1 MNQKPNLLLIWTD
14 QQRND
19 TLPSLG
25 NDYVEAPNLA
35 RLGAESFIFKR
46 AYCAQPVCTPS
57 RATIM
62 TGLWPHTH
70 GCVGNNLHLKRET
83 KTIAEMVSGE
93 YDCAYYGKWH
103 LGDEL
108 VAQHGFDDWVSIEDG
123 YRRFYSDPKQRELR
137 SDYYQFLARNGF
149 PPDGYAK
156 PGDDK
161 WDMFTRAYA
170 AAMGERFTK
179 AAFLGNEAERFL
191 RGRKD
196 KGNPF
201 ILSVNM
207 LEPHPPLHGPL
218 NDFYEPEEM
227 PVGEAFLV
235 PPADDV
241 SEQARSH
248 YERRQHDGF
257 KRHPLKTEW
266 DWRRLRANYYGLVT
280 QVDRTVGRILDALEE
295 SGQADNTVVV
305 FTSDHGEM
313 LGDHFMLGKG
323 VMYEESTRIPL
334 MIRVPWL
341 GKEQKIIEA
350 PVSQIDLV
358 PTLLDLMDQPLGSDL
373 QGVSRRGVLTGDEDM
388 DDNHVIIEW
397 NSPGKPTVEGR
408 TVVTAD
414 GFKLNLYHDDTPELF
429 DMNEDPCELENV
441 YLADG
446 QQTRIREMTGL
457 IHAWQEA
464 TGDTLSLS
472 S

>member
-1 MNQKPNLLLIWTD
+1 MNRKPNLLLIWTD

-25 NDYVEAPNLA
+25 NNYVDAPNMA
-35 RLGAESFIFKR
+35 RLGEESFIFKR

-70 GCVGNNLHLKRET
+70 GCVRNNIHLRRET
-83 KTIAEMVSGE
+83 KTIAEMVSEE

-123 YRRFYSDPKQRELR
+123 YRRFYSEPRQRELS

-149 PPDGYAK
+149 PPDAYAK
-156 PGDDK
+156 GGEDEFDIFSRP
-161 WDMFTRAYA
+161 YA

-179 AAFLGNEAERFL
+179 AAFLGKEAERFL
-191 RGRKD
+191 KARKD
-196 KGNPF
+196 NGSPF

-218 NDFYEPEEM
+218 NDLYEPEEM
-227 PVGEAFLV
+227 PVEKAFLV
-235 PPADDV
+235 PPAADV
-241 SEQARSH
+241 SAHNRSH
-248 YERRQHDGF
+248 YERRQRDGF

-280 QVDRTVGRILDALEE
+280 QVDRTVGRILDALED
-295 SGQADNTVVV
+295 SGQRDNTIVV

-313 LGDHFMLGKG
+313 LGDHMMLGKG

-334 MIRVPWL
+334 IVRVPWL
-341 GKEQKIIEA
+341 SKKKQVIEA

-358 PTLLDLMDQPLGSDL
+358 PTLLHLLNQPRSSEL
-373 QGVSRRGVLTGDEDM
+373 QGVSRMNVLSGVEDM
-388 DDNHVIIEW
+388 GDNHVIIEW
-397 NSPGKPTVEGR
+397 NSPGNPTVEGR

-429 DMNEDPCELENV
+429 DLNEDPCELRNV
-441 YLADG
+441 YLGDE
-446 QQTRIREMTGL
+446 QQNQIGEMTDL
-457 IHAWQEA
+457 IHAWQRA
-464 TGDTLSLS
+464 TGDTISLS
-472 S
+472 R